1 MTNLRAR
8 WLALG
13 MLGVLAAAVTAQEP
27 ARPAGNL
34 PPEAISAWQ
43 YYQELPALQG
53 QSKYIDF
60 LVTPGIFDKA
70 RYDLADLRLRDGRG
84 REIPY
89 ALRVRR
95 SEMQLTTLTFREF
108 NHAKLPDGADEL
120 SLDLGADPVEHNEM
134 VLSVSGTNFRRRVQL
149 EGSDNGEQWKTLE
162 DKGRVVRYEA
172 EGQSLDVRRIR
183 YPTSRFRYLRV
194 RVHPDP
200 LIANDRPTIDSV
212 TMNQLKEVP
221 GEYVT
226 LSATLGQREPVR
238 TYRGYGSAWTID
250 LGAEVPVE
258 KLTFTIDSDDF
269 VRDYELE
276 VLSNPDRETLD
287 AKGGPARPY
296 DRPYD
301 RPYEKRG
308 FQDERNIPYYPV
320 TGVQASGQWRR
331 RAGHEPRPIEITL
344 GSQVRARRLKLI
356 VTDNRNVPLE
366 IRSVQ
371 YSAAARQ
378 VIFERPAELAEP
390 VRLYFDNP
398 SASAPNYDFAANLP
412 VTLPSPPQRFQFTS
426 DAQPNPEYRPSP
438 KPWTDRWPWVIYV
451 VLGIASAALLGILG
465 VLARQ
470 TIQRHDQ
477 AEIPG
482 ERGASAP

>member
-1 MTNLRAR
+1 MTNLGAR
-8 WLALG
+8 CLALG

-43 YYQELPALQG
+43 YYQELPPLQG
-53 QSKYIDF
+53 QPQYVDF

-95 SEMQLTTLTFREF
+95 NEMQLTTLTHREF

-149 EGSDNGEQWKTLE
+149 EGSDNREQWKTLE

-172 EGQSLDVRRIR
+172 EGQSLDVRRLR

-200 LIANDRPTIDSV
+200 LIANDRPTIESV

-226 LSATLGQREPVR
+226 LPATLGQREPVR
-238 TYRGYGSAWTID
+238 TYRGYGSAWIID
-250 LGAEVPVE
+250 LGAQVPVE
-258 KLTFTIDSDDF
+258 KLIFAIDNDDF

-276 VLSNPDRETLD
+276 VLSNADREALD
-287 AKGGPARPY
+287 SRGIPASPH

-301 RPYEKRG
+301 QQPYK
-308 FQDERNIPYYPV
+308 QNAPYYPM

-331 RAGHEPRPIEITL
+331 RASQEPRPAEIVL
-344 GSQVRARRLKLI
+344 GSQFQARRLKLI
-356 VTDNRNVPLE
+356 VTDNRNVPLD
-366 IRSVQ
+366 IRAVQ

-398 SASAPNYDFAANLP
+398 SASAPKYDFAANLP
-412 VTLPSPPQRFQFTS
+412 PTLASPPQRIQFAG
-426 DAQPNPEYRPSP
+426 DVQPNPEYCPTP

-470 TIQRHDQ
+470 TIQRYDAV
-477 AEIPG
+477 AEEGPT
-482 ERGASAP
+482 A